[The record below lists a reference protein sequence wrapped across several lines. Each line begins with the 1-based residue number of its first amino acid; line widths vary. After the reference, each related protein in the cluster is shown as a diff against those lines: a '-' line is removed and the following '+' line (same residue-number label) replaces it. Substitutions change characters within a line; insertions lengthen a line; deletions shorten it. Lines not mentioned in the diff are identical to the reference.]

1 MATRLFGAPIK
12 RREDPRLLTG
22 QGCFVDDVDLPGLLH
37 AAVLRSLHAHA
48 RIRGIDAS
56 AARRLAGVHAVL
68 TAADL
73 GTAGRRSPLLIPNE
87 HLAHPLTQYP
97 LAVDT
102 VNYVGEAVAFV
113 VAVDR
118 ATAEDALELV
128 EVDYEPL
135 PPVVDLAAAVA
146 PDSPLVHAELGTN
159 VAARYTAAVGDV
171 EGAFAAAAHVFRE
184 RLVIERSAGMPLE
197 TRGVVADW
205 NAREGLLRVWDSTQ
219 APIAIRNGLAYLFG
233 LPEHDVHVVAPDVG
247 GGFGGKIMQFYPEE
261 VLVPFAARRLGRP
274 VKWIE
279 DRREHFTATNHE
291 RLQIHDAEIA
301 VDADGR
307 ILAVRD
313 RFLHDHGAYTPY
325 GLIVPIITACQIPG
339 PYKVPSYAVEF
350 RSVYTNT
357 VPVTP
362 YRGAGRP
369 HACFVMERLIE
380 RAAAALGLDR
390 AEVRRRNFI
399 PPGAFPYD
407 VGLIYQDGAPTRYDS
422 GDYTG
427 GLERALAAIDYER
440 FLKEEQPRL
449 RAAGHHVGLGLAC
462 YVEGTGIGPYEGAHV
477 RVEPSGKVLV
487 ATGIA
492 TQGQSHATTLAQI
505 TADQLGVP
513 LEDVMVVTGDSRH
526 FHYGS
531 GTYASRTAVVA
542 GSAVCLAAQAV
553 REQALALAA
562 RMLEAAPSD
571 LVAEDGRVA
580 VRGAPERA
588 LTYSQLA
595 RLANPMRYAFG
606 ADAVPV
612 PRRPAAWTG
621 PALPPGAQPGLEAI
635 RYYSPPHATWASG
648 VHACLVEVDVETGVV
663 RVLRYCVVHDCG
675 RLINPLVVDGQIHG
689 GVAQG
694 IGGALLERL
703 VYDEQGQLLTTSFL
717 DFLLPTTEDVPR
729 VEVAHQE
736 TPSPL
741 TPLGMKGLG
750 EAGAIPGPALLA
762 SAIDDAL
769 RPLGVRIARMPL
781 NPADLLA
788 LIEATG
794 ERPGARH

>member
-12 RREDPRLLTG
+12 RREDPRLLAG
-22 QGCFVDDVDLPGLLH
+22 QGCYIDDLALPGMLH
-37 AAVLRSLHAHA
+37 AAVLRSPYAHA
-48 RIRGIDAS
+48 RIRRLDVS
-56 AARRLAGVHAVL
+56 AARALPGVFAAL

-73 GTAGRRSPLLIPNE
+73 GSVGRRSPLLIPDAC
-87 HLAHPLTQYP
+87 LTHPLTQYP

-118 ATAEDALELV
+118 ATAEDALERIA
-128 EVDYEPL
+128 VDYEPL

-146 PDSPLVHAELGTN
+146 PGAPLVHAELGTN
-159 VAARYTAAVGDV
+159 VAAHYTASVGDV
-171 EGAFAAAAHVFRE
+171 ERAFAAAAHVFRE
-184 RLVIERSAGMPLE
+184 HLVIERSAGMPLE

-205 NAREGLLRVWDSTQ
+205 SAQEGLLRVWDSTQ
-219 APIAIRNGLAYLFG
+219 APIAIRNGLAYLFD
-233 LPEHDVHVVAPDVG
+233 LPEHAVHVVAPDVG

-261 VLVPFAARRLGRP
+261 VLVPLAARRLGRP

-279 DRREHFTATNHE
+279 DRREHFTATVHE

-325 GLIVPIITACQIPG
+325 GIIVPLITACQLPG
-339 PYKVPSYAVEF
+339 PYKVPNYAVEF

-380 RAAAALGLDR
+380 RVARELGLDR
-390 AEVRRRNFI
+390 AEVRRRSFI
-399 PPGAFPYD
+399 PPGEFPYD
-407 VGLIYQDGAPTRYDS
+407 VGLTYQDGAPTRYDS
-422 GDYTG
+422 GDYAG
-427 GLERALAAIDYER
+427 GLERALALVGYECFR
-440 FLKEEQPRL
+440 EEEQPRL
-449 RAAGHHVGLGLAC
+449 RAAGRYVGLGLAC
-462 YVEGTGIGPYEGAHV
+462 YVEGSGIGPYEGAHV
-477 RVEPSGKVLV
+477 RVEPSGKVFV
-487 ATGIA
+487 TTGIA

-505 TADQLGVP
+505 AADQLGVP
-513 LEDVMVVTGDSRH
+513 LEDVLVVTGDSRY

-542 GSAVCLAAQAV
+542 GSAVGLAAQAV

-562 RMLEAAPSD
+562 RQLEAAPAD
-571 LVAEDGRVA
+571 LVVEGGRVA
-580 VRGAPERA
+580 VRGAPERG
-588 LTYSQLA
+588 LDYGQLA
-595 RLANPMRYAFG
+595 GLANPMRYAFG
-606 ADAVPV
+606 ADAVPA
-612 PRRPAAWTG
+612 PRRPAGWSG
-621 PALPPGAQPGLEAI
+621 PALPPGEQPGLEAT

-648 VHACLVEVDVETGVV
+648 VHLCVVEVDVETGAV
-663 RVLRYCVVHDCG
+663 RVLRYVVVHDCG
-675 RLINPLVVDGQIHG
+675 RLINPLVVNGQIHG

-703 VYDEQGQLLTTSFL
+703 AYDADGQLLNTSFL
-717 DFLLPTTEDVPR
+717 DFLLPTAQDVPS

-769 RPLGVRIARMPL
+769 RPLGVHVTRLPL
-781 NPADLLA
+781 GPADLLA
-788 LIEATG
+788 LIEAAG
-794 ERPGARH
+794 GS